1 MLVLLFRG
9 GREEGRVSQGDP
21 PFLETPLLRWCTPLL
36 GSPTFPAHQE
46 PSLDASH
53 WYPSA
58 ESLDAGFDD
67 TIPLSSGPL
76 ALSPSTSSYFPHL
89 GHLGVGR
96 LPTLG
101 IAPLFLWNPP
111 TPPIHPSVHPDC
123 LGPLAGW
130 AHLLS
135 TWFTCHGSLYPVP
148 TPATHPKCWPGVRG
162 VVWAGAGLSSP
173 HAVLYPP
180 VPSWSHS
187 ITEHVPPPTS
197 LCFAVI
203 DQ

>member
-1 MLVLLFRG
+1 MHPIGTQVPKAL
-9 GREEGRVSQGDP
+9 
-21 PFLETPLLRWCTPLL
+21 T
-36 GSPTFPAHQE
+36 
-46 PSLDASH
+46 LDLMTQS
-53 WYPSA
+53 
-58 ESLDAGFDD
+58 
-67 TIPLSSGPL
+67 LSSGPS

-148 TPATHPKCWPGVRG
+148 TPTTHPKCWPGVQG
-162 VVWAGAGLSSP
+162 VVWAGAGLSSHMQYCIP
-173 HAVLYPP
+173 QSLPGATPLPSMSHHPP
-180 VPSWSHS
+180 LCV
-187 ITEHVPPPTS
+187 S
-197 LCFAVI
+197 L
-203 DQ
+203 

>member
-1 MLVLLFRG
+1 MALETHRTRKPDSSGHVPLTRNIPPSIRGQGGCPISSHPGALHTVSISKRNWCYMLVLLFRG

-36 GSPTFPAHQE
+36 GSPTSPAHQE
-46 PSLDASH
+46 PSPDASH

-58 ESLDAGFDD
+58 ESLDAGFDE

-111 TPPIHPSVHPDC
+111 TPPIHQSIHPSI
-123 LGPLAGW
+123 
-130 AHLLS
+130 
-135 TWFTCHGSLYPVP
+135 P
-148 TPATHPKCWPGVRG
+148 TA
-162 VVWAGAGLSSP
+162 
-173 HAVLYPP
+173 
-180 VPSWSHS
+180 
-187 ITEHVPPPTS
+187 
-197 LCFAVI
+197 
-203 DQ
+203 